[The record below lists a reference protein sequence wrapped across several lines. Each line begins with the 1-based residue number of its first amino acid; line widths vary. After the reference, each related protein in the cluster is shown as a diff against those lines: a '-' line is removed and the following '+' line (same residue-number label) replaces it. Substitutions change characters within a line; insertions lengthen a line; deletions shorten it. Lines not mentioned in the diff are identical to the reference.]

1 MSFDFKKDILS
12 ETENPQD
19 YVKFEGII
27 TDIYNAFPDMEIY
40 NWGYDKDSK
49 KPWMR
54 IKAPIYKDKTLSIKI
69 LACIQKEY
77 KHFVYNI
84 QEGGF
89 YVGSSGPIAYYK
101 AVNIFTEEIRNRF
114 LNDVLDQTLVEK
126 VCGGSRYIFIDDSDR
141 PLIDTL
147 KLFRDIMYAENE
159 VKARHIISAWDV
171 EDNLRHI

>member
-1 MSFDFKKDILS
+1 MSFDFKRDILS

-69 LACIQKEY
+69 LAYIQKEH
-77 KHFVYNI
+77 KHCKRSWKHTFICAKCCLNNRI
-84 QEGGF
+84 
-89 YVGSSGPIAYYK
+89 ILDH
-101 AVNIFTEEIRNRF
+101 RNRI
-114 LNDVLDQTLVEK
+114 VT
-126 VCGGSRYIFIDDSDR
+126 
-141 PLIDTL
+141 
-147 KLFRDIMYAENE
+147 
-159 VKARHIISAWDV
+159 
-171 EDNLRHI
+171 